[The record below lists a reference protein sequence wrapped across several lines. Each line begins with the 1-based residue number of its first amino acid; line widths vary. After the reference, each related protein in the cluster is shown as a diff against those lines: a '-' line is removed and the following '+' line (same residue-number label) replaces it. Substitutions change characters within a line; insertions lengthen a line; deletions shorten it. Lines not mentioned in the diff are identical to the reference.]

1 MRRLIL
7 ILAISFASVAS
18 AQLESNAPDELVR
31 SLTERVTGFYSDFQN
46 GQFRHA
52 ESFVDEESKE
62 LYYNVRKVR
71 IMGHTIKE
79 FTWSDDFRSVRV
91 MVTALTL
98 VPMLGSTPLPIPVGS
113 EWTLIDGEW
122 YMHLTPPDGRRMTP
136 FGQVNPAAPTAGGQG
151 TGSLQ
156 PGGMAAPSVASL
168 GKMISLDNTEATFPA
183 SSTEPITQVVGVTS
197 HAPVGFNLTIEPL
210 RKLPAGLTVAIEPVL
225 IEAGGK
231 ATLSITYD
239 PAIQVLSGRR
249 QLDFEVSPTGQRLR
263 VVAVFERAEPVE
275 STDQ

>member
-71 IMGHTIKE
+71 IMGHTIRE

-168 GKMISLDNTEATFPA
+168 GNMISLDSTETTFPA

-197 HAPVGFNLTIEPL
+197 HAPAGFNLTIEPL

-239 PAIQVLSGRR
+239 PAIHVLSGRR

-263 VVAVFERAEPVE
+263 VVAVFERAEPVA

>member
-1 MRRLIL
+1 MRSLIL

-18 AQLESNAPDELVR
+18 AQLEPNAPDELVR

-71 IMGHTIKE
+71 IMGHTIKG

-98 VPMLGSTPLPIPVGS
+98 LPMMGSTPLPVPVGS

-122 YMHLTPPDGRRMTP
+122 YMRLTPPDERRMTP
-136 FGQVNPAAPTAGGQG
+136 FGRVKPTGAAASGQG
-151 TGSLQ
+151 VVGLQ
-156 PGGMAAPSVASL
+156 QNVIAAPSVASL
-168 GKMISLDNTEATFPA
+168 RKMISFSSTEAIFPA
-183 SSTEPITQVVGVTS
+183 NPTEPITQVVGVTS
-197 HAPVGFNLTIEPL
+197 HAPAGFDLTIEPI
-210 RKLPAGLTVAIEPVL
+210 RKLPAGLTIAIEPVR
-225 IEAGGK
+225 IKAGGE
-231 ATLSITYD
+231 ATLLITYD
-239 PAIQVLSGRR
+239 PAIHVLSGRR
-249 QLDFEVSPTGQRLR
+249 PLDFEVSPTGQRLR